1 MATLVEFCEPLFQ
14 YICRLNRLARKGG
27 LVDASQVRNEL
38 RSMLAGRE
46 TPGRGRAGWASTSER
61 SGSP

>member
-38 RSMLAGRE
+38 RSMLADVKL
-46 TPGRGRAGWASTSER
+46 RAEGAGLGELTR
-61 SGSP
+61 L